1 MVLAKSYNKGVK
13 AMQNERK
20 DAVLITQEACD
31 YLRISRPTYMKCLYT
46 GRIKGVRIGKGWR
59 VLKSE
64 LDRFL
69 QENNAKQEGVR
80 DGSAYFNQTLFNRLV
95 YDS

>member
-1 MVLAKSYNKGVK
+1 
-13 AMQNERK
+13 MQKERE

-31 YLRISRPTYMKCLYT
+31 YLRISRPTYVKCLLT
-46 GRIKGVRIGKGWR
+46 GRIKGIKLGKGWR

-69 QENNAKQEGVR
+69 QAENGKKPPKESLVKEGR
-80 DGSAYFNQTLFNRLV
+80 AISHSSLI

>member
-1 MVLAKSYNKGVK
+1 ML
-13 AMQNERK
+13 NERE

-31 YLRISRPTYMKCLYT
+31 YLRISRPTYVKYLHI
-46 GRIKGVRIGKGWR
+46 GRIKGIRAGKGWR

-69 QENNAKQEGVR
+69 KEGIRVEP
-80 DGSAYFNQTLFNRLV
+80 S
-95 YDS
+95 